1 MDGLGNLE
9 QTNGRVP
16 VDHHQGL
23 HRFKR
28 AQELL
33 ELLSDIG
40 QQQHGGQRHERHK
53 LADGWAENHTSRK
66 PDCRRGNLEPETL
79 REEDE

>member
-1 MDGLGNLE
+1 MDGVGNLK

-16 VDHHQGL
+16 VDHQQGQ
-23 HRFKR
+23 HRFCV
-28 AQELL
+28 QELL

-53 LADGWAENHTSRK
+53 LAFGWAENHTSRK
-66 PDCRRGNLEPETL
+66 PDGRRGDLEPETL
-79 REEDE
+79 RGEDE